1 MRKEPPPIIQNEIA
15 DGEKGRDSDLL
26 LDNGIEASRSE
37 ETFSE
42 LSERYEIPIED
53 VRYMDLNRTGIYLPE
68 SEVRVNFRARFLAD
82 VPGLDGERRKTW
94 FALPSRTA
102 KDSNFSVAKNGLFF
116 GNEKIADVQKVE
128 LDTCDVSYQRGP
140 HLLNLNSRS
149 RGNCAGCKVCV
160 HNYKDLY
167 DGTVIK
173 DKNSLTTKE
182 QIETFFDGKERNGL
196 DIAKLEQI
204 AVVTGLFGSERAVID
219 HLKLIKEIVAP
230 RGFDG
235 ELMYFGCEVNSR
247 EGLGEMASLGKTA
260 LVYAIDNFTKRDQI
274 LNKRKAAVTPADAKR
289 TLMEAKDMG
298 IETTFAYIAG
308 IDDLGSL
315 GEGFSDLK
323 ESISRFP
330 VVNIYQ
336 VQTPGQIAAMH
347 PDAKKLE
354 YYAKARKLI
363 EGALGDTELE
373 PRRWENFRPLWYE
386 TFGKKQLST
395 TAHVG

>member
-1 MRKEPPPIIQNEIA
+1 MHKELPPVISAEVA
-15 DGEKGRDSDLL
+15 DEEKGRDSDLL
-26 LDNGIEASRSE
+26 FENGVETNRSDE
-37 ETFSE
+37 IFSE
-42 LSERYEIPIED
+42 LSEQYEIPVVD
-53 VRYMDLNRTGIYLPE
+53 VRYIDLNRTGVYLPD

-82 VPGLDGERRKTW
+82 VPGSDGKRRTTW
-94 FALPSRTA
+94 FALPVRTE
-102 KDSNFSVAKNGLFF
+102 KDSNFSVAGKSISF
-116 GNEKIADVQKVE
+116 GNEKMADVERVE

-167 DGTVIK
+167 DGTVLK
-173 DKNSLTTKE
+173 DKNSLVTKE
-182 QIETFFDGKERNGL
+182 QIAAFFDDKERNGL
-196 DIAKLEQI
+196 DTAKLEQI

-219 HLKLIKEIVAP
+219 HLKLIKEVVDP
-230 RGFDG
+230 RGFNG

-247 EGLGEMASLGKTA
+247 EGLSEMASLGRTA
-260 LVYAIDNFTKRDQI
+260 LVYAIDNFTNREKI
-274 LNKRKAAVTPADAKR
+274 LNKRKAAITLADAKG
-289 TLMEAKDMG
+289 TLMEAKDVG
-298 IETTFAYIAG
+298 IETTFAYIVG
-308 IDDLGSL
+308 IDDLGPL
-315 GEGFSDLK
+315 EEGFSDLK

-330 VVNIYQ
+330 VANIYQ
-336 VQTPGQIAAMH
+336 VQTPGQITAMH

-363 EGALGDTELE
+363 EGILGDTGFE

-386 TFGKKQLST
+386 TFGKKQLTT